1 MMMKSTIILI
11 ENFNESGVK
20 IAPLSIKKYIK
31 KTSPSGLKG
40 S

>member
-1 MMMKSTIILI
+1 MMRKSTIIMI
-11 ENFNESGVK
+11 KKFNESGVK
-20 IAPLSIKKYIK
+20 IAPLSIKKVIK